1 MTSTRIFCI
10 KYTLIIIQLKG
21 YVNEIPRK
29 PTFHETEVI
38 FMEIYI
44 VQQGDTVS
52 SIAARFGVSP
62 QRIIADNSLAL
73 PDNLAVGQALLILI
87 PEVVHTVRRGETL
100 ESIARD
106 YGTTVRRLRRNN
118 LGLTSREYIYDG
130 ETIVISYE
138 NERSGN
144 LSLSGF
150 VYPGVNRNI
159 LRQVASFAD
168 YTIIFGYGFD
178 TDGTLI
184 IPNDSEV
191 ISISK
196 QFGSKVLLSLSL
208 INADGSFYSGKL
220 APLLN
225 DIGFQDRV
233 LSQMIDVI
241 KRKGADGMDID
252 MEYIPAAYKDGFSA
266 FVQNAADRL
275 HAERLVLNIDLAP
288 KTSADQQGTL
298 YESHD
303 YPSLGASTDLAFLMT
318 YEWGYQFGP
327 PLAIAPINKVR
338 EVVDYAIKEIPL
350 EKIYLGMPNY
360 AYDWTLPFIQ
370 GESAAEVIGNRT
382 AAARAAEYNAP
393 ILYDEIAQSPY
404 YNYSDGEGREHI
416 VWFEDVRSVKAKLDL
431 IREYSLRGAG
441 IWNFMRAFPQ
451 AYLLMEN
458 LFELE

>member
-1 MTSTRIFCI
+1 MTSIRIFRI
-10 KYTLIIIQLKG
+10 KYTLIIIQLKR
-21 YVNEIPRK
+21 YVNEIPRN

-52 SIAARFGVSP
+52 SVAAHFGVSP
-62 QRIIADNSLAL
+62 QRIIADNSLAF

-118 LGLTSREYIYDG
+118 LGLTSREYIYEG

-138 NERSGN
+138 NERSGS

-159 LRQVASFAD
+159 LRQAAVFAE
-168 YTIIFGYGFD
+168 YIIVFGYGFEP
-178 TDGTLI
+178 DGTLI

-208 INADGSFYSGKL
+208 VGADGGFSSAKL

-233 LSQMIDVI
+233 LSQMIDEI

-252 MEYIPAAYKDGFSA
+252 MEYIPAAYKDSFSA
-266 FVQNAADRL
+266 FVQSAADRL
-275 HAERLVLNIDLAP
+275 NAEGLVLNIDLAP

-298 YESHD
+298 YEAHN
-303 YPSLGASTDLAFLMT
+303 YASLGASADLAFLMT
-318 YEWGYQFGP
+318 YEWGYQFHHT
-327 PLAIAPINKVR
+327 R
-338 EVVDYAIKEIPL
+338 Y
-350 EKIYLGMPNY
+350 M
-360 AYDWTLPFIQ
+360 
-370 GESAAEVIGNRT
+370 
-382 AAARAAEYNAP
+382 
-393 ILYDEIAQSPY
+393 
-404 YNYSDGEGREHI
+404 
-416 VWFEDVRSVKAKLDL
+416 
-431 IREYSLRGAG
+431 
-441 IWNFMRAFPQ
+441 
-451 AYLLMEN
+451 
-458 LFELE
+458 

>member
-1 MTSTRIFCI
+1 MTSTRIFRI

-29 PTFHETEVI
+29 PTFHETQVI

-52 SIAARFGVSP
+52 SVAARFGVSP

-100 ESIARD
+100 ESITRD

-118 LGLTSREYIYDG
+118 LGLTSREYIYEG

-159 LRQVASFAD
+159 LRQVASFAE

-178 TDGTLI
+178 TDGKLI

-208 INADGSFYSGKL
+208 INEDGSFYSGKL

-252 MEYIPAAYKDGFSA
+252 MEYIPAAYKDSFSA

-275 HAERLVLNIDLAP
+275 HAEGLVLNIDLAP

-298 YESHD
+298 YEAHN
-303 YPSLGASTDLAFLMT
+303 YASLGASADLAFLMT
-318 YEWGYQFGP
+318 YEWGYQ
-327 PLAIAPINKVR
+327 
-338 EVVDYAIKEIPL
+338 YH
-350 EKIYLGMPNY
+350 YL
-360 AYDWTLPFIQ
+360 
-370 GESAAEVIGNRT
+370 RC
-382 AAARAAEYNAP
+382 R
-393 ILYDEIAQSPY
+393 
-404 YNYSDGEGREHI
+404 
-416 VWFEDVRSVKAKLDL
+416 
-431 IREYSLRGAG
+431 
-441 IWNFMRAFPQ
+441 
-451 AYLLMEN
+451 
-458 LFELE
+458 